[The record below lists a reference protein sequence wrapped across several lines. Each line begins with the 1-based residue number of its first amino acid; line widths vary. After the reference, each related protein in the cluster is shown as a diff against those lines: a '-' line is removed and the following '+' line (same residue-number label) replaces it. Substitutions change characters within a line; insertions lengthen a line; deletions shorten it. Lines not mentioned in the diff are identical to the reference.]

1 MIGCVEI
8 AGEAMLLHVFE
19 KRQGEHSYVD
29 TVRLERPGA
38 DQVPRDLQSV
48 VLSLPPDSLHFRI
61 LSFPFAEREKIE
73 EVLPLQLGGMISHGI
88 DSIVSDFHV
97 IERSD
102 QGFRV
107 IIVFAMKDML
117 RKVLSSLERFGI
129 KPEVITSLVLFDA
142 LSRGSLDSLLGPE
155 IETTRGVERLKEM
168 ARMLSSTTVNLAKG
182 EFFFRKELQV
192 ARRYMRITG
201 ILATVVALLLVTHF
215 SLSIRNTVAMEKA
228 LRQHMTKLYT
238 QLVPEDRKVVDPI
251 YQLKAQ
257 MKQMTW
263 KREEINDARPLD
275 VLSGI
280 ARVWNKGWALE
291 SVAVSRDLVTVTG
304 EAANA
309 QEAQAVAAALHEEIG
324 AEPVVETKQTSEGK
338 TGYSLQLKRGGEQ

>member
-107 IIVFAMKDML
+107 IVVFAMKDML

-142 LSRGSLDSLLGPE
+142 LSRG
-155 IETTRGVERLKEM
+155 
-168 ARMLSSTTVNLAKG
+168 
-182 EFFFRKELQV
+182 
-192 ARRYMRITG
+192 
-201 ILATVVALLLVTHF
+201 
-215 SLSIRNTVAMEKA
+215 
-228 LRQHMTKLYT
+228 
-238 QLVPEDRKVVDPI
+238 
-251 YQLKAQ
+251 
-257 MKQMTW
+257 
-263 KREEINDARPLD
+263 
-275 VLSGI
+275 
-280 ARVWNKGWALE
+280 
-291 SVAVSRDLVTVTG
+291 
-304 EAANA
+304 
-309 QEAQAVAAALHEEIG
+309 
-324 AEPVVETKQTSEGK
+324 
-338 TGYSLQLKRGGEQ
+338 